1 VDLTSPV
8 PPPLSPRRPV
18 DIDLT
23 SPDPTRRPVDVDL
36 TVERPWEDVD
46 DPSSAYLLPT
56 GELDQMLRPGQSA
69 GSPDRRPTSAAHRSR
84 QNRWTSRKYRRVSR
98 RLRPRR
104 PIRIERHLA
113 VLAVMVGLMVV
124 LCTAAVGVRAKLA
137 DEAEFVTVSAPLHKD
152 PAVADQL
159 SRTIANNLV
168 ASGAVDAPRALD
180 VKLMIEDTIA
190 SDSFEPTWRRALK
203 NLHKMAFLR
212 DRRGMRIGEAAP
224 ALAADLEDQQLASA
238 RTIRYSRISL
248 VHDAYASELRTLDGL
263 IGRLLRI
270 GVPAMAVVTFFV
282 LRRTRN
288 RYRAAGLIAGT
299 ALLGALAALAL
310 GESLASFAVDLMI
323 HPQLRPLAEGAFAGV
338 LPSVQV
344 LLIGLA
350 IVSATLLVASRLEE
364 VRLTPF
370 VPASRRRRRSK
381 HRSGSR
387 DSSVSHGPVPAV
399 VPAMGDPGI

>member
-1 VDLTSPV
+1 
-8 PPPLSPRRPV
+8 
-18 DIDLT
+18 
-23 SPDPTRRPVDVDL
+23 
-36 TVERPWEDVD
+36 
-46 DPSSAYLLPT
+46 
-56 GELDQMLRPGQSA
+56 
-69 GSPDRRPTSAAHRSR
+69 
-84 QNRWTSRKYRRVSR
+84 
-98 RLRPRR
+98 
-104 PIRIERHLA
+104 
-113 VLAVMVGLMVV
+113 
-124 LCTAAVGVRAKLA
+124 
-137 DEAEFVTVSAPLHKD
+137 
-152 PAVADQL
+152 
-159 SRTIANNLV
+159 
-168 ASGAVDAPRALD
+168 
-180 VKLMIEDTIA
+180 
-190 SDSFEPTWRRALK
+190 
-203 NLHKMAFLR
+203 
-212 DRRGMRIGEAAP
+212 MRIGEAAP